1 MYLNINRI
9 SCQVYNV
16 KFDQI
21 LSFVD
26 THYKESNNK
35 GDQNPF
41 TQAETNNL
49 ESDMM
54 KEPRTYTDKMLS
66 TVDNCS

>member
-1 MYLNINRI
+1 MCLNVNRI
-9 SCQVYNV
+9 PCQVFDV

-26 THYKESNNK
+26 TYYKESNNI

-41 TQAETNNL
+41 TQAATNNQ
-49 ESDMM
+49 EGEMT
-54 KEPRTYTDKMLS
+54 KEPRNCTDKMLS
-66 TVDNCS
+66 SADNCS